1 MNSSVLK
8 VVGVRRADRLSS
20 SQHRR
25 LAGPAYG
32 RRSRLSDRPAP
43 SNAVTVS
50 AHVSG
55 IHVSGTHV
63 SNTYVSGVSEMTLLF
78 PLVAALFALVAAVL
92 SIVTLMMLVMALALA
107 AIAGV
112 PVASASIRPWMAR
125 RHRPAALRRISWRGA
140 SVRP

>member
-1 MNSSVLK
+1 MDVNSSVLK

-50 AHVSG
+50 A
-55 IHVSGTHV
+55 HVSGTHV